1 MNMRKDTKTIICN
14 IAVAL
19 LLTACTDSASIGNE
33 TGGQTAVGHDEP
45 APISFATYT
54 QRANTRAGLGG
65 EISTAALKTG
75 AHKDEGFGVFGY
87 YHNDY
92 VYDGQSLPDFMYN
105 QKVAYKAATG
115 GVPEGFYY
123 DPLRYWPNET
133 GANAVSESVD
143 RVSFFAYAPYVAAD
157 ADTGIPT
164 GAVAY
169 GETGITA
176 VSRNRQKGDPT
187 VSYRLSTDPDK
198 SVDLCWAEPVLNKT
212 RMDYGGGTNK
222 VMLQFHHALA
232 KLNVTV
238 DAQVDNLSA
247 TDDPAGGALTNDGQ
261 TRIYVR
267 SITFTG
273 LATEGALNLN
283 NSIYSD
289 LSKARWQG
297 ADGSASIN
305 KDPVTIHDGRYDGQ
319 EGMTAD
325 EGEAL
330 GGHGLNSDI
339 IQSTTWN
346 DANATPGVTRTAR
359 NLFGT
364 SATTT
369 TAPVYVIPTGEPM
382 TVTIEYDIETA
393 DDLAE
398 YVSDGQT
405 NGISVGNRITR
416 TITTDGST
424 DVTKALRLESG
435 KAYTVNLHL
444 GLNSVKFDADVTD
457 WESVDDLKLWS
468 QTINYSGS
476 AKEFTVTEK
485 GRYLL
490 EAYGA
495 SGGAH
500 NKMSGY
506 GRGGYSSVIV
516 ELDPAVT
523 PKLYVYVGGQGGD
536 VSGHMGNSDRYGAGG
551 WNGGASGGKG
561 SQEPGGGTKWNGSG
575 GGGGATHI
583 ATTAIGNIT
592 ATNNLHTGD
601 GVTPKDGLLL
611 VAGGGG
617 GRSANN
623 GIAGPGGGE
632 TGGLGRT
639 HGNANYFRAA
649 DAWKNGTSSM
659 GAAGVQGSCGTRTNH
674 LSCSGEGTGGG
685 GGGFIGGN
693 TLTTIPTASK
703 MDCGGCGGSGWVTP
717 SGTKGKTVM
726 AGNPSKGNG
735 RVVISFLGSATDLPS
750 N

>member
-1 MNMRKDTKTIICN
+1 MRKDTKAIICN
-14 IAVAL
+14 IAAVL

-54 QRANTRAGLGG
+54 QRTNTRAGLGG

-105 QKVAYKAATG
+105 QKVAYKEAAG
-115 GVPEGFYY
+115 GVPAGFYY

-164 GAVAY
+164 GAAAY

-212 RMDYGGGTNK
+212 RMDYSGGTDK

-247 TDDPAGGALTNDGQ
+247 TDNPAGGALTNDGQ

-267 SITFTG
+267 SVTFTG
-273 LATEGALNLN
+273 LAAEGALNLN

-297 ADGSASIN
+297 ADGSASIK

-339 IQSTTWN
+339 IQSTNWN
-346 DANATPGVTRTAR
+346 DTNATPGVTRTAR

-364 SATTT
+364 SATTA

-382 TVTIEYDIETA
+382 TVTIEYDIETT

-405 NGISVGNRITR
+405 SGISVGNRITR

-457 WESVDDLKLWS
+457 WESVDNLKLWTR
-468 QTINYSGS
+468 TINYSGS
-476 AKEFTVTEK
+476 VREFTVTEK

-495 SGGAH
+495 SGGTRD
-500 NKMSGY
+500 NKANY
-506 GRGGYSSVIV
+506 GLGGYSSVIV

-536 VSGHMGNSDRYGAGG
+536 VEGHSGHSDRYGAGG

-561 SQEPGGGTKWNGSG
+561 SQNPSTGTKWNGSG

-617 GRSANN
+617 GRSGND
-623 GIAGPGGGE
+623 GRAGSGGGE
-632 TGGLGRT
+632 TGGLGKT
-639 HGNANYFRAA
+639 HNNANFFSAA
-649 DAWKNGTSSM
+649 NAWKNGSSSM
-659 GAAGVQGSCGTRTNH
+659 GAAGAQGADG
-674 LSCSGEGTGGG
+674 LGWSGEGAGGG

-693 TLTTIPTASK
+693 TLTTIPTAEK

-726 AGNPSKGNG
+726 AGNPTKGNG
-735 RVVISFLGSATDLPS
+735 RVVISFLDSATDLPG